1 MNVLMFANQKGGAGK
16 TTTAQETAYLLSK
29 SNTVLLID
37 LDGQR
42 NLTTNLEP
50 EETEWK
56 NTIYDLF
63 METEEL
69 SDCIYEVRK
78 NIDIIPGHRKILS
91 QYFISPEDIYKLKKI
106 VDEIKTYEVYDYI
119 LIDVGPEGG
128 QLMTMAM
135 VASDYIVALAEPGK
149 NSYQGLLQM
158 ARDLDSCQNIINSFK
173 TKVIGIL
180 ITQAKLN
187 TNIIRNSKERL
198 QALAEVLGTSVF
210 NSIIRESTIVKE
222 AIEFNQFLTEYAPD
236 SNVADDYARYGKE
249 LVKRLKEANK

>member
-1 MNVLMFANQKGGAGK
+1 
-16 TTTAQETAYLLSK
+16 
-29 SNTVLLID
+29 
-37 LDGQR
+37 
-42 NLTTNLEP
+42 
-50 EETEWK
+50 
-56 NTIYDLF
+56 
-63 METEEL
+63 
-69 SDCIYEVRK
+69 
-78 NIDIIPGHRKILS
+78 
-91 QYFISPEDIYKLKKI
+91 
-106 VDEIKTYEVYDYI
+106 
-119 LIDVGPEGG
+119 
-128 QLMTMAM
+128 MTMAM

-158 ARDLDSCQNIINSFK
+158 AKDLDSCQNIINSFK

-222 AIEFNQFLTEYAPD
+222 FLTEYAPD